1 MNFYER
7 EKTKNLLIT
16 FLIIVLISLAL
27 LFSDFGYELNSRYF
41 QGILNHSMS
50 FGLTAGSLTILLLVK
65 LFRHNRFKLF
75 FFINI
80 LICIALILASGSR
93 TSGLALI
100 SGVLILSILFPL
112 LNIFKFK
119 FLPRILINRFFFLI
133 ISTLI
138 VLMLIFNNI
147 VMSVFSNYIMK
158 TDKINFNNLLLSY
171 ESSRSVLYEPMID
184 NIIKNPNKGIGFG
197 VASDPSSMRIKYFKN
212 IPVSAPIEKGVLPL
226 LILEEVGI
234 YGFVFF
240 VIWILM
246 LLIRANT
253 NGSGSLFVL
262 ITLFMFNLGE
272 AGLFSPNGFGMLY
285 LILLTSVVTKP
296 IKINF

>member
-1 MNFYER
+1 M
-7 EKTKNLLIT
+7 
-16 FLIIVLISLAL
+16 
-27 LFSDFGYELNSRYF
+27 
-41 QGILNHSMS
+41 
-50 FGLTAGSLTILLLVK
+50 
-65 LFRHNRFKLF
+65 
-75 FFINI
+75 
-80 LICIALILASGSR
+80 
-93 TSGLALI
+93 
-100 SGVLILSILFPL
+100 
-112 LNIFKFK
+112 
-119 FLPRILINRFFFLI
+119 
-133 ISTLI
+133 STLV
-138 VLMLIFNNI
+138 VLMLIFNNT
-147 VMSVFSNYIMK
+147 VMSVFSNFVMK

-171 ESSRSVLYEPMID
+171 KSSRSVLYEPMID
-184 NIIKNPNKGIGFG
+184 NIIKNPKKGIGFG

-212 IPVSAPIEKGVLPL
+212 IPVSAPIEKGILPL

-240 VIWILM
+240 AIWILM